1 MKVNLTLKKAI
12 AEFLG
17 VLMFVTSIVAS
28 ISSQRPL
35 PQLAL
40 AITLGLAIL
49 ITAGISGGH
58 LNPAVSLFFY
68 ARREI
73 SLGDLAV
80 YLVAQI
86 AGAFA
91 GAAIGALLWDK
102 TLTGFSANS
111 MPAWSTIGGELFATG
126 GLVFL
131 IGFLVTN
138 KRAALIPAAVALWVF
153 AAATFTQTGAQ
164 ANPAVS
170 LGLTIAG
177 QGTTSTAWFIL
188 AQLAG
193 ALIATGFLIVFN
205 AKAVKPAKKKAK
217 K

>member
-1 MKVNLTLKKAI
+1 MKLNLTLKKAI

-49 ITAGISGGH
+49 ITAAISGGH

-86 AGAFA
+86 AGGFA
-91 GAAIGALLWDK
+91 GASIGALLWDK

-131 IGFLVTN
+131 IGFLATN

>member
-1 MKVNLTLKKAI
+1 MKLNSTLKKAI

-49 ITAGISGGH
+49 ITAGISGAH

-68 ARREI
+68 ARREL
-73 SLGDLAV
+73 SLVGLAV
-80 YLVAQI
+80 YIVAQI

-91 GAAIGALLWDK
+91 GAAIGAFLWEK
-102 TLTGFSANS
+102 SITGFTANS

-138 KRAALIPAAVALWVF
+138 KRVALIPAAVALWVF

-205 AKAVKPAKKKAK
+205 AKVAKPAKKKIK

>member
-1 MKVNLTLKKAI
+1 MKINATLKKAI
-12 AEFLG
+12 VEFLG
-17 VLMFVTSIVAS
+17 ALMFTTAVVAS
-28 ISSQRPL
+28 VSSQRPL
-35 PQLAL
+35 PQLAI
-40 AITLGLAIL
+40 AVTLGLALL
-49 ITAGISGGH
+49 ITSSISGGH

-68 ARREI
+68 ARREL

-80 YLVAQI
+80 YIAAQI
-86 AGAFA
+86 AGAFS
-91 GAAIGALLWDK
+91 GAVIGSLLWDK
-102 TLTGFSANS
+102 TLTAFEANS
-111 MPAWSTIGGELFATG
+111 MPAWSTLGGELFATG

-131 IGFLVTN
+131 FGFLAST
-138 KRAALIPAAVALWVF
+138 KRAGLIPAAAGLWILAVAS
-153 AAATFTQTGAQ
+153 FTQTGAQ

-170 LGLTIAG
+170 LALTIAG
-177 QGTTSTAWFIL
+177 QGTVSSGWFIL